1 MQVWEIMKDENN
13 DPNQKVIINRPAS
26 DSPTEPMVKTIYE
39 GKLKNIPPEIAMK
52 TVMETGWSV
61 GSSCASIRVR
71 PQEDPEEMERQI
83 REACAADPK
92 LAKICESF
100 LAASEYGQKMAA
112 ARLINELID

>member
-1 MQVWEIMKDENN
+1 MKNREEKYMQVWEIMKDENN

-61 GSSCASIRVR
+61 GSRCASIRVR
-71 PQEDPEEMERQI
+71 PQETRRQ
-83 REACAADPK
+83 RKPDG
-92 LAKICESF
+92 
-100 LAASEYGQKMAA
+100 Y
-112 ARLINELID
+112 EL